1 MLAEHGSGVS
11 MPMMLGFLP
20 IPFNGDPDQSQLLQ
34 ASSAL
39 VVPGAAPILEA
50 ISVTLLID
58 SKQKGV
64 FLLTNR
70 SSHGPL
76 N

>member
-11 MPMMLGFLP
+11 VPMMLGFP
-20 IPFNGDPDQSQLLQ
+20 PCPFNGKPEQSQLLQ